1 MNASETQALILLA
14 ELRRFAGITPMTARI
29 VPMQWIAIAKEIGL
43 ADKARNEA
51 ITYLRTNGYI
61 TFNPE
66 TTEIIAIS
74 PAGIEMADQLIR
86 ERPKMSDPMPDT
98 LEGICAEL
106 DYWELHLNDGESA

>member
-1 MNASETQALILLA
+1 
-14 ELRRFAGITPMTARI
+14 MTARI

-98 LEGICAEL
+98 LEGICASKRRLSRL
-106 DYWELHLNDGESA
+106 DSLGAGTSPYRRS